1 MGYDSIQSRAKQNL
15 STPIRNWVEKR
26 PGKVPFIKEWKCALC
41 GGVAITCGFNCRKNR
56 KKPWNNHCIGSAKKF
71 ILVFPWNVTR
81 NTNALF
87 GQCNIW
93 TWVHVNLSFWVSHL
107 LAMSPCL
114 LWADVSWK
122 MEAIA
127 DLRRKFCRVKELML
141 VVLGKQWVPS
151 KWQLPSCVIWLRLW
165 CFCIANTP
173 PLNLSGWLRY
183 HWCSYSCVYGS
194 LMAALLK
201 AMNQIE
207 VCSYVSENRRKNY
220 EEIIH
225 SSTLPFCRVSTEET
239 RRVGKEGRNK

>member
-1 MGYDSIQSRAKQNL
+1 MVLSEWLSLAVGSQGGSWVVSVESVWFSQEKLKTLAQRVFIWYIFSPTYNLRIFQSILSPLVVSKAQYFPNWRLTISNLMGYDSIQSRAKQNL

-26 PGKVPFIKEWKCALC
+26 PGKVPFIKEWNCALC

-122 MEAIA
+122 MEALA
-127 DLRRKFCRVKELML
+127 DLRRKFCRFKGANVS
-141 VVLGKQWVPS
+141 GA
-151 KWQLPSCVIWLRLW
+151 WQR
-165 CFCIANTP
+165 
-173 PLNLSGWLRY
+173 
-183 HWCSYSCVYGS
+183 
-194 LMAALLK
+194 
-201 AMNQIE
+201 
-207 VCSYVSENRRKNY
+207 VCPK
-220 EEIIH
+220 
-225 SSTLPFCRVSTEET
+225 
-239 RRVGKEGRNK
+239 